1 MFAGAGTVLN
11 ILTIVIGGALGVFIG
26 AKISERLRNLVTDVL
41 GCVTIISAADALSAY
56 WDVELQESMPK
67 GWVIL
72 VVIFSL
78 LFGALIGSALAI
90 EDRLEF
96 LGNKLKSRFSKNGS
110 SNFVEGFVSASLI
123 FAIGPLAILGSIS
136 DGMGTG
142 IDQLVL
148 KSTLDGFAALAFAAS
163 LGWGVALSALP
174 VGIYQF
180 AWTAVGLFL
189 GAILTNYQV
198 SAMTAVGGILLI
210 GISLR
215 LLRIKQIAVG
225 NLLPALALAPFI
237 RASSSSICLKGFSV
251 DYKSVFNIT
260 SYGSIVG
267 GIYIVGLNYLDIAN
281 NIVFTAKIKHLL
293 QFSYS
298 ANH

>member
-1 MFAGAGTVLN
+1 MFTGAGTVLN
-11 ILTIVIGGALGVFIG
+11 ILTIVIGGAFGVFIG
-26 AKISERLRNLVTDVL
+26 AKISEKLRNLVTNVL

-78 LFGALIGSALAI
+78 LVGALIGSALAI

-198 SAMTAVGGILLI
+198 AAMTAVGGILLI

-225 NLLPALALAPFI
+225 NLLPALALAPLF
-237 RASSSSICLKGFSV
+237 AL
-251 DYKSVFNIT
+251 
-260 SYGSIVG
+260 
-267 GIYIVGLNYLDIAN
+267 A
-281 NIVFTAKIKHLL
+281 AH
-293 QFSYS
+293 QFV
-298 ANH
+298 

>member
-11 ILTIVIGGALGVFIG
+11 ILTIIIGGALGVFIG

-78 LFGALIGSALAI
+78 LIGALIGSALAI
-90 EDRLEF
+90 EDRLESI
-96 LGNKLKSRFSKNGS
+96 GNKLKSRFSKNGS

-198 SAMTAVGGILLI
+198 AAMTAVGGILLI

-225 NLLPALALAPFI
+225 NLLPALAMAPLLAL
-237 RASSSSICLKGFSV
+237 A
-251 DYKSVFNIT
+251 
-260 SYGSIVG
+260 
-267 GIYIVGLNYLDIAN
+267 A
-281 NIVFTAKIKHLL
+281 H
-293 QFSYS
+293 QFV
-298 ANH
+298 

>member
-26 AKISERLRNLVTDVL
+26 AKISEKLRNLVTDVL
-41 GCVTIISAADALSAY
+41 GCITIISAADALSAY

-78 LFGALIGSALAI
+78 LVGALIGSALAI
-90 EDRLEF
+90 EDRLE
-96 LGNKLKSRFSKNGS
+96 LVGNKLKSRFSKNGS

-198 SAMTAVGGILLI
+198 AAMTAVGGILLI

-225 NLLPALALAPFI
+225 NLLPALALAPLF
-237 RASSSSICLKGFSV
+237 AL
-251 DYKSVFNIT
+251 
-260 SYGSIVG
+260 
-267 GIYIVGLNYLDIAN
+267 A
-281 NIVFTAKIKHLL
+281 AH
-293 QFSYS
+293 QFV
-298 ANH
+298 

>member
-1 MFAGAGTVLN
+1 MFTGAGTVLN
-11 ILTIVIGGALGVFIG
+11 ILTIIIGGAFGVFIG
-26 AKISERLRNLVTDVL
+26 AKISEKLRNLVTDVL

-56 WDVELQESMPK
+56 WDVELQQSMPK

-78 LFGALIGSALAI
+78 LVGALIGSALAI

-198 SAMTAVGGILLI
+198 AAMTAVGGILLI

-225 NLLPALALAPFI
+225 NLLPALALAPLF
-237 RASSSSICLKGFSV
+237 AL
-251 DYKSVFNIT
+251 
-260 SYGSIVG
+260 
-267 GIYIVGLNYLDIAN
+267 A
-281 NIVFTAKIKHLL
+281 AH
-293 QFSYS
+293 QFV
-298 ANH
+298 

>member
-1 MFAGAGTVLN
+1 MFTGSGTVLN

-26 AKISERLRNLVTDVL
+26 AKISEKLRNLVTDVL

-78 LFGALIGSALAI
+78 LVGALIGSALAI

-148 KSTLDGFAALAFAAS
+148 KSTLDGFAALAFAES

-198 SAMTAVGGILLI
+198 AAMTAVGGILLI

-225 NLLPALALAPFI
+225 NLLPALALAPLF
-237 RASSSSICLKGFSV
+237 AL
-251 DYKSVFNIT
+251 
-260 SYGSIVG
+260 
-267 GIYIVGLNYLDIAN
+267 A
-281 NIVFTAKIKHLL
+281 AH
-293 QFSYS
+293 QFV
-298 ANH
+298 

>member
-1 MFAGAGTVLN
+1 MFTGSGTVLN

-26 AKISERLRNLVTDVL
+26 AKISEKLRNLVTDVL

-78 LFGALIGSALAI
+78 LVGALIGSALAI

-189 GAILTNYQV
+189 GAILTYYQV
-198 SAMTAVGGILLI
+198 AAMTAVGGILLI

-225 NLLPALALAPFI
+225 NLLPALALAPLF
-237 RASSSSICLKGFSV
+237 AL
-251 DYKSVFNIT
+251 
-260 SYGSIVG
+260 
-267 GIYIVGLNYLDIAN
+267 A
-281 NIVFTAKIKHLL
+281 AH
-293 QFSYS
+293 QFV
-298 ANH
+298 

>member
-26 AKISERLRNLVTDVL
+26 AKISEKLRNLVTDVL

-78 LFGALIGSALAI
+78 LVGALIGSALAI

-96 LGNKLKSRFSKNGS
+96 LGNKLKSRFSNNGS

-180 AWTAVGLFL
+180 SWTAVGLFL

-198 SAMTAVGGILLI
+198 AAMTAVGGILLI

-225 NLLPALALAPFI
+225 NLLPALALAPLF
-237 RASSSSICLKGFSV
+237 AL
-251 DYKSVFNIT
+251 
-260 SYGSIVG
+260 
-267 GIYIVGLNYLDIAN
+267 A
-281 NIVFTAKIKHLL
+281 AH
-293 QFSYS
+293 QFV
-298 ANH
+298 

>member
-11 ILTIVIGGALGVFIG
+11 ILTIIIGGALGVFIG
-26 AKISERLRNLVTDVL
+26 AKISERLRNLVTDIL

-78 LFGALIGSALAI
+78 LIGALIGSALAI
-90 EDRLEF
+90 EDRLESI
-96 LGNKLKSRFSKNGS
+96 GNKLKSRFSKNGS

-198 SAMTAVGGILLI
+198 AAMTAVGGILLI

-225 NLLPALALAPFI
+225 NLLPALAMAPLLAL
-237 RASSSSICLKGFSV
+237 A
-251 DYKSVFNIT
+251 
-260 SYGSIVG
+260 
-267 GIYIVGLNYLDIAN
+267 A
-281 NIVFTAKIKHLL
+281 H
-293 QFSYS
+293 QFV
-298 ANH
+298 

>member
-1 MFAGAGTVLN
+1 MFTGAGTVLN

-26 AKISERLRNLVTDVL
+26 AKISEKLRNLVTDVL

-78 LFGALIGSALAI
+78 LVGALIGSALAI

-136 DGMGTG
+136 DGMETG

-198 SAMTAVGGILLI
+198 AAMTAVGGILLI

-225 NLLPALALAPFI
+225 NLLPALALAPLF
-237 RASSSSICLKGFSV
+237 AL
-251 DYKSVFNIT
+251 
-260 SYGSIVG
+260 
-267 GIYIVGLNYLDIAN
+267 A
-281 NIVFTAKIKHLL
+281 AH
-293 QFSYS
+293 QFV
-298 ANH
+298 

>member
-1 MFAGAGTVLN
+1 MFTGMGTVLN

-26 AKISERLRNLVTDVL
+26 AKISEKLRNLVTDVL

-56 WDVELQESMPK
+56 WDVDLQKSMPK

-72 VVIFSL
+72 VLIFSL
-78 LFGALIGSALAI
+78 LIGALIGSALAI
-90 EDRLEF
+90 EERLEAV
-96 LGNKLKSRFSKNGS
+96 GEKLKKKFSKNSS

-180 AWTAVGLFL
+180 AWTAIGLFL
-189 GAILTNYQV
+189 GAILTSYQV
-198 SAMTAVGGILLI
+198 AAMTAVGGILLV

-225 NLLPALALAPFI
+225 NLLPALALAPLF
-237 RASSSSICLKGFSV
+237 AL
-251 DYKSVFNIT
+251 
-260 SYGSIVG
+260 
-267 GIYIVGLNYLDIAN
+267 A
-281 NIVFTAKIKHLL
+281 AH
-293 QFSYS
+293 QFV
-298 ANH
+298 

>member
-1 MFAGAGTVLN
+1 MFTGAGTVLN

-26 AKISERLRNLVTDVL
+26 AKISEKLRNLVTDVL

-56 WDVELQESMPK
+56 WDVELQESMPR

-78 LFGALIGSALAI
+78 LVGALIGSALAI

-96 LGNKLKSRFSKNGS
+96 VGNKLKSRFSKNGS

-189 GAILTNYQV
+189 GAILTNYQAA
-198 SAMTAVGGILLI
+198 AMTAVGGILLI

-225 NLLPALALAPFI
+225 NLLPALALAPLF
-237 RASSSSICLKGFSV
+237 AL
-251 DYKSVFNIT
+251 
-260 SYGSIVG
+260 
-267 GIYIVGLNYLDIAN
+267 A
-281 NIVFTAKIKHLL
+281 AH
-293 QFSYS
+293 QFV
-298 ANH
+298 

>member
-78 LFGALIGSALAI
+78 LVGALIGSALAI

-189 GAILTNYQV
+189 GAILTSYQV
-198 SAMTAVGGILLI
+198 AAMTAVGGILLI

-225 NLLPALALAPFI
+225 NLLPALALAPLF
-237 RASSSSICLKGFSV
+237 AL
-251 DYKSVFNIT
+251 
-260 SYGSIVG
+260 
-267 GIYIVGLNYLDIAN
+267 A
-281 NIVFTAKIKHLL
+281 AH
-293 QFSYS
+293 QFV
-298 ANH
+298 